1 MAFELL
7 FNAFLLLIA
16 IICFVNITMVAPEPI
31 QGNMDAAQWPQ
42 IIFGLLII
50 CLIANMIKVYKGTP
64 AEKRNFDQLKGIS
77 LQGILKS
84 KVTWAFVTLFAV
96 IPAFKTIGFIPT
108 GLIFCVIFTMLFGE
122 RKPLRIILAALIIT
136 LVLYTL
142 FINLNIML
150 PRGTGFFRSF
160 HLFAEGLARF

>member
-7 FNAFLLLIA
+7 FNAFLLLVS

-50 CLIANMIKVYKGTP
+50 LLIANIIKVYRETP
-64 AEKRNFDQLKGIS
+64 AEKRNFDDLKKINVN
-77 LQGILKS
+77 GILKS

-96 IPAFKTIGFIPT
+96 IPAFKLIGFIPT
-108 GLIFCVIFTMLFGE
+108 SLIFCVIYTMLFGE
-122 RKPLRIILAALIIT
+122 RKPLRIALAAIIIT
-136 LVLYTL
+136 LVLYVL

-150 PRGTGFFRSF
+150 PRGTGFLRSF
-160 HLFAEGLARF
+160 HLFAEGIARF

>member
-7 FNAFLLLIA
+7 FNAFLLLVS
-16 IICFVNITMVAPEPI
+16 IICFVNITLVAPEPI

-50 CLIANMIKVYKGTP
+50 CLIANMIKVFKETP
-64 AEKRNFDQLKGIS
+64 AEKRNFDQLKQIHLS
-77 LQGILKS
+77 SILRS

-96 IPAFKTIGFIPT
+96 IPALNTIGFIPT
-108 GLIFCVIFTMLFGE
+108 SLIFCVIFTMLFGE
-122 RKPLRIILAALIIT
+122 RKPLRIGLAAVIIT
-136 LVLYTL
+136 LVLYVL

-150 PRGTGFFRSF
+150 PRGGSFFRSF

>member
-7 FNAFLLLIA
+7 FNAFLLLVA

-50 CLIANMIKVYKGTP
+50 CLIANIIKIYKETP
-64 AEKRNFDQLKGIS
+64 ADKRNFDQLKGIS
-77 LQGILKS
+77 LTGILRS
-84 KVTWAFVTLFAV
+84 KITWAFVTLFAV
-96 IPAFKTIGFIPT
+96 IPALNTIGFIPT
-108 GLIFCVIFTMLFGE
+108 GIIFCVIFTMLFGE
-122 RKPLRIILAALIIT
+122 RKPLRIGLAVVIIT
-136 LVLYTL
+136 LVLYL
-142 FINLNIML
+142 IFINLNIML
-150 PRGTGFFRSF
+150 PRGTGVFRSF

>member
-7 FNAFLLLIA
+7 FNAFLLLAA

-42 IIFGLLII
+42 IIFGLLIV
-50 CLIANMIKVYKGTP
+50 CLIANMIKVYRETP

-77 LQGILKS
+77 LPGILKS

-96 IPAFKTIGFIPT
+96 IPALNTIGFIPT

-122 RKPLRIILAALIIT
+122 RKLLRIVLAAVIIT
-136 LVLYTL
+136 LVLYVL

-150 PRGTGFFRSF
+150 PRGVSFFRNF

>member
-7 FNAFLLLIA
+7 FNAFLLLAA

-42 IIFGLLII
+42 IIFGLLIV
-50 CLIANMIKVYKGTP
+50 CLIANMIKVYRETP

-77 LQGILKS
+77 LPGILKS

-96 IPAFKTIGFIPT
+96 IPALNTIGFIPT

-122 RKPLRIILAALIIT
+122 RKLLRIVLAAVIIT
-136 LVLYTL
+136 LVLYVL

-150 PRGTGFFRSF
+150 PRGVSFFRSF